1 MVSWLR
7 GTKLRF
13 KLEYSCH
20 RPPLESVFLN
30 LVISETIQWKL
41 SRPRLFRDSNFL
53 FLRDRDFSRLQIFKS
68 LETETFPRL
77 QFRVFRDRDFP
88 RLGKS
93 CRDQDFFETLIDL
106 CDDVT
111 YRCPSTVP
119 STKPLFHCILYSMVL
134 TFGCKVPSRKQIFD
148 GTVPSRKQLFDGT
161 VPSNSFSLNCKMI
174 SVCLT

>member
-93 CRDQDFFETLIDL
+93 CRDRDFFETLADL
-106 CDDVT
+106 WSANKFGKLYFIPYIIVMTDSRWFYLDLSEAKLLFIEAPCIV
-111 YRCPSTVP
+111 STQ
-119 STKPLFHCILYSMVL
+119 FN
-134 TFGCKVPSRKQIFD
+134 FD
-148 GTVPSRKQLFDGT
+148 IIM
-161 VPSNSFSLNCKMI
+161 SL
-174 SVCLT
+174 

>member
-1 MVSWLR
+1 MVSWLS
-7 GTKLRF
+7 GTNLISITN
-13 KLEYSCH
+13 LDLNLNIAATDLILNQGSS
-20 RPPLESVFLN
+20 PLEFVFLN

-93 CRDQDFFETLIDL
+93 CWDRDFFETLADL
-106 CDDVT
+106 CEVDVQ
-111 YRCPSTVP
+111 S
-119 STKPLFHCILYSMVL
+119 VL
-134 TFGCKVPSRKQIFD
+134 MKFKY
-148 GTVPSRKQLFDGT
+148 LL
-161 VPSNSFSLNCKMI
+161 SNIINIVSNNMI
-174 SVCLT
+174 NEM

>member
-93 CRDQDFFETLIDL
+93 CRDRDFFETLADL
-106 CDDVT
+106 W
-111 YRCPSTVP
+111 
-119 STKPLFHCILYSMVL
+119 TKLLIYIWLYLEVVGQVVELKEYSIVECIILS
-134 TFGCKVPSRKQIFD
+134 SRK
-148 GTVPSRKQLFDGT
+148 GLFT
-161 VPSNSFSLNCKMI
+161 KVVTLH
-174 SVCLT
+174 

>member
-93 CRDQDFFETLIDL
+93 CQDRDFFETLADL
-106 CDDVT
+106 WFQVSN
-111 YRCPSTVP
+111 RIKFRFKFLFKSKFLGVAEVP
-119 STKPLFHCILYSMVL
+119 VGVFYFSSNFWLCVG
-134 TFGCKVPSRKQIFD
+134 TF
-148 GTVPSRKQLFDGT
+148 
-161 VPSNSFSLNCKMI
+161 
-174 SVCLT
+174 